1 MSDDAT
7 LLPLPLREGVGG
19 RGDAGAALRVATP
32 PATPSPK
39 GRGRLAGVNVLPHA
53 VLILGVLLF
62 ALPLWMI
69 FAGSTQQA
77 GAIARGGLSLIPD
90 PAGLGV
96 YADVLTQGGA
106 GAQPVWRMLLVS
118 FGMALAIAL
127 GKIVI
132 SVLSAYAVTFFS
144 WPLRMVAFGVI
155 FITLMLPVEV
165 RIIPTYTVM
174 AGFGMINTF
183 GGLTVPLIASATAT
197 LLFRQVF
204 LAVPDELMEAARIDG
219 AGPWRFLRDILLPVS
234 SANIAALFVIL
245 FVYGW
250 NQYLWP
256 LLVATDPRLDTIV
269 IGIVKMIGVENAVEW
284 NRVMAVAVLA
294 LLPPVAVVLL
304 MQRWFVAGLTESDK

>member
-1 MSDDAT
+1 MNRIVT
-7 LLPLPLREGVGG
+7 H
-19 RGDAGAALRVATP
+19 TI
-32 PATPSPK
+32 
-39 GRGRLAGVNVLPHA
+39 
-53 VLILGVLLF
+53 LILGVLLF

-69 FAGSTQQA
+69 LAGSTQDP
-77 GAIARGGLSLIPD
+77 GAIARGDLTLIPHLS
-90 PAGLGV
+90 GFGV
-96 YADVLTQGGA
+96 YASVLTSGNGS

-118 FGMALAIAL
+118 FGMALTIAV

-132 SVLSAYAVTFFS
+132 SVLSAYAVTFFQ
-144 WPLRMVAFGVI
+144 WPLRMVAFWVI

-204 LAVPDELMEAARIDG
+204 LAVPDELMEAARMDG
-219 AGPWRFLRDILLPVS
+219 AGPWRFLKDILLPVS
-234 SANIAALFVIL
+234 AGNIAALFVIL
-245 FVYGW
+245 FVFGW

-269 IGIVKMIGVENAVEW
+269 IGIVKMIGVDTQVEW
-284 NRVMAVAVLA
+284 NRVMATAVLA

-304 MQRWFVAGLTESDK
+304 MQRWFVAGLTEGEK